1 MRVAICDDEKIFFEQ
16 MESLLN
22 QIEGISC
29 VDKYDDID
37 KLHENLEEE
46 TYDIIFMDISWKG
59 KEDTGVQFAASIN
72 DKNPNI
78 QIVFMT
84 AYNDKFAESIF
95 MEKVNLCGYLI
106 KPIKMQNLQFLM
118 EKARKNIMRNQGEKI
133 LIKQKGNARSVLFS
147 DILYLESQ
155 GHQLYIHTKTEKILL
170 YKKLDEYEEQMNT
183 TFVRVHKSY
192 LVNMNCIKR
201 IERTQ
206 LMLNNGAVLPISK
219 NRAASTKNKY
229 FRFMSEQL

>member
-16 MESLLN
+16 IEYLLK
-22 QIEGISC
+22 QIGGISC

-37 KLHENLEEE
+37 KLHENLEKE
-46 TYDIIFMDISWKG
+46 TYDMIFMDIAWKG

-72 DKNPNI
+72 DKYPNI
-78 QIVFMT
+78 QIVFVT
-84 AYNDKFAESIF
+84 AFNDKFAESIF
-95 MEKVNLCGYLI
+95 FEKVNLCGYLV
-106 KPIKMQNLQFLM
+106 KPIKMLNLQFM
-118 EKARKNIMRNQGEKI
+118 VEKARNNIVLNQGEKI

-147 DILYLESQ
+147 DIRYLESQ

-183 TFVRVHKSY
+183 AFVRIHKSY

-206 LMLNNGAVLPISK
+206 LTLNDGAVLPISK
-219 NRAASTKNKY
+219 NRAVSTKNKY
-229 FRFMSEQL
+229 FRFVSEQL

>member
-16 MESLLN
+16 IEYLLK
-22 QIEGISC
+22 QIGGISC

-37 KLHENLEEE
+37 KLHENLEKE
-46 TYDIIFMDISWKG
+46 TYDMIFMDIAWKG

-72 DKNPNI
+72 DKYPNI
-78 QIVFMT
+78 QIVFVT
-84 AYNDKFAESIF
+84 AFNDKFAESIF
-95 MEKVNLCGYLI
+95 FEKVNLCGYLV
-106 KPIKMQNLQFLM
+106 KPIKMLNLQFVV
-118 EKARKNIMRNQGEKI
+118 EKARNNIVLNQGEKI

-147 DILYLESQ
+147 DIRYLESQ

-183 TFVRVHKSY
+183 AFVRIHKSY

-206 LMLNNGAVLPISK
+206 LTLKDGVVLPISK
-219 NRAASTKNKY
+219 NRAVSTKNKY
-229 FRFMSEQL
+229 FRFVSEQL

>member
-1 MRVAICDDEKIFFEQ
+1 MRVAICDDEKIFLEQ

-37 KLHENLEEE
+37 DLQENLEEE
-46 TYDIIFMDISWKG
+46 TYEMIFMDIAWRG

-72 DKNPNI
+72 DKYPNI
-78 QIVFMT
+78 QIVFVT
-84 AYNDKFAESIF
+84 AFNDKFAETIF
-95 MEKVNLCGYLI
+95 FEKVNLCGYLI
-106 KPIKMQNLQFLM
+106 KPIKMENLQFLV
-118 EKARKNIMRNQGEKI
+118 EKARTNIVLNQKEKI
-133 LIKQKGNARSVLFS
+133 LIKQKGNAQNVLFS

-183 TFVRVHKSY
+183 AFVRIHKSY
-192 LVNMNCIKR
+192 LVNMNYIKR

-206 LMLNNGAVLPISK
+206 LTLSNGAVLPISK
-219 NRAASTKNKY
+219 NKAVSTKNKY
-229 FRFMSEQL
+229 FRFVSEQL